1 MDMERTQVM
10 EAEKNTQENGMA
22 AVLKVCPFCGSYQ
35 IDPEGG
41 LGADKDGTMRTF
53 PVCDNCHATAPSV
66 EAWNRR
72 TITVDMALKASDAID
87 HCLDDETLNLALV
100 AALSSDED
108 LIGYTQMAELL
119 GVETTED
126 YRQMVSMDRSDTE
139 TGYWLNLRNG
149 YFQHFRTADF

>member
-1 MDMERTQVM
+1 MET
-10 EAEKNTQENGMA
+10 EKNTQADGTKTT
-22 AVLKVCPFCGSYQ
+22 LKVCLHCGSYQ

-41 LGADKDGTMRTF
+41 LGQDGDGTMRTF
-53 PVCDNCHATAPSV
+53 PVCDNCRACADSV

-72 TITVDMALKASDAID
+72 TITADMLLKASDAID
-87 HCLDDETLNLALV
+87 HCIDEELLRLALA
-100 AALSSDED
+100 AALNSDED
-108 LIGYTQMAELL
+108 LIDYTAMAELL